1 MSKKV
6 FEEKDKSMLKGLSKF
21 IYVIA
26 TIGKVC
32 IYIAIPFLILTMI
45 ILPIIF
51 NNTKVVN
58 NNIVFTYR
66 DDTVEM
72 NDIGNN
78 KIEIRHNGKI
88 IDEDDHEDYKVFKKY
103 RNTLNKYSKKELI
116 GYTEAGLIL
125 LISYLYLIIL
135 VLKHLAKLFKNIKDE
150 GTPFTLDN
158 VDHMTKMG
166 KYMIAVILLPIIA
179 SILYSVFADI
189 DINFDFGIIS
199 VMEILFVL
207 AMSMIFKYGYSVENS
222 SKNKSKD
229 E

>member
-1 MSKKV
+1 MSKKI

-72 NDIGNN
+72 NDVGNN

-135 VLKHLAKLFKNIKDE
+135 VLKHLAKLFKNINE
-150 GTPFTLDN
+150 ESTPFTLEN

-207 AMSMIFKYGYSVENS
+207 AMSMIFKYGYSIENS